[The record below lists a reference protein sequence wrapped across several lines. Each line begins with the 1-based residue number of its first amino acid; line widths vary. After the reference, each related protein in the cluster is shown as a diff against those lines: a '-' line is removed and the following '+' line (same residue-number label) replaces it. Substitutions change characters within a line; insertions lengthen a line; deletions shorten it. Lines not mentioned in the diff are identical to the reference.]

1 MRQLLL
7 LTLIVI
13 LIGCKPGSKEKTGNE
28 VNNDSSVITAPPKD
42 SGTSTQPEPTSQTGK
57 IDIESFGDL
66 KLAQHY
72 KETIKAIGNPDS
84 KSKAVEWGAD
94 GLLHE
99 DWTWAGKGLVL
110 NMSSDKTNVESSLS
124 IFSITAKSPCSF
136 KTKAGVG
143 IGSSYTEVQEAY
155 KKDIDAEATDKTQI
169 TVGSVYGGIIFTFK
183 DDKVTSIFLGA
194 AAE

>member
-13 LIGCKPGSKEKTGNE
+13 LIGCKPGSKEKTGAE
-28 VNNDSSVITAPPKD
+28 VSNDSTVITAPQKD
-42 SGTSTQPEPTSQTGK
+42 SSISAQPESTAQTGK

-66 KLAQHY
+66 KLGQHY

-94 GLLHE
+94 GLMHE
-99 DWTWAGKGLVL
+99 DWNWRGKGLVL
-110 NMSSDKTNVESSLS
+110 NMSSDRTNAESSLS
-124 IFSITAKSPCSF
+124 IFSITSKSPCSF
-136 KTKAGVG
+136 KTKANIG
-143 IGSSYTEVQEAY
+143 IGSSYAEVQEAY
-155 KKDIDAEATDKTQI
+155 KKDIDATATDKTQI

-183 DDKVTSIFLGA
+183 DDKVATIFLGA